1 MSTTLD
7 VAARVAVI
15 SHDASYNEGPTAA
28 AADYIKF
35 VNDALEDWNDGGG
48 ILPLAEAT
56 ATQVAATYEYEVPAG
71 FSYVFEVRLEDS
83 TVAGLYDNV
92 VPASLWSLSY
102 MTGSVA
108 KVRLDSRWFTPAA
121 GKKVLIVGQKKQVP
135 LASGDTVLAGMI
147 AFLRERGVY
156 HACRY
161 LMAGGSSLAT
171 RRREAAELALK
182 LSADM
187 LQDIPVEFRVIP
199 GSRPVPG
206 R

>member
-1 MSTTLD
+1 MATTLE

-15 SHDASYNEGPTAA
+15 SHDSGYNEGPTAA

-35 VNDALEDWNDGGG
+35 VNDALEDWNNGGG

-56 ATQVAATYEYEVPAG
+56 VAQVAATYAYEVPAG

-83 TVAGLYDNV
+83 TVAGLYDTV

-102 MTGSVA
+102 MAGSLA
-108 KVRLDSRWFTPAA
+108 KIRLDSRWFTPTA
-121 GKKVLIVGQKKQVP
+121 GKMILIVGQKKQVP
-135 LASGDTVLAGMI
+135 LVSGDTVLSGMI
-147 AFLRERGVY
+147 AFLRERAVY

-161 LMAGGSSLAT
+161 LMAGGSGLAT

-187 LQDIPVEFRVIP
+187 LQDIPVEFRITP